1 MPTKLPTLSDVERL
15 LEADPAQSALSAA
28 EIAELWGLPAGQRAG
43 LRRLLRQWAD
53 DGKLIALREKRFA
66 STRTLGEVTGRFSR
80 HPAGFGFVVPDDP
93 QQVDLFIPPPA
104 QGGAVHGDLV
114 AARVVDVRYDGK
126 REGRVVRVLSGSTR
140 TLLGTFRKATG
151 GAGVVEPMDAGYGFG
166 VLVRKDDTAHAQ
178 NGEVVRVALSSTP
191 RGGEQAFGTVLE
203 RLGHPD
209 EPGVD
214 VEILIRKYGFSPEFP
229 EVVQREVDRLP
240 GTPER
245 WPLDHR
251 EDFTH
256 ETIVTIDGETAKDFD
271 DAICVTRSEGGG
283 FRLQVHIA
291 DVAWFVSEDSELDLE
306 AQRRGT
312 SVYFPGRCVPM
323 LPERLSND
331 LCSLRPDE
339 IRLTQGTSIDYDKSG
354 KVMGAR
360 FHDGFIRSRARLTY
374 EQVAQIIEQ
383 RDPSARA
390 AHSALTPMLDAAAEL
405 ATLLSRRRKQRGAI
419 DFDLPEP
426 EILFDLTG
434 KATDIVAR
442 SRNAAHRLIEEFMLA
457 ANEVVASELKKK
469 REPTLYRAHE
479 KPDVGRVLR
488 SAELLAGLGYEI
500 PEPFDQIQPAHL
512 AALVE
517 AAKGRPEEPFVAR
530 VVLRTMALARYD
542 EHCLGHFG
550 LALRNYLHFTS
561 PIRRYPDLV
570 AHRALRRL
578 RHNLRGSA
586 GERDERAARLAD
598 SARECSRLERDAESA
613 ERESIAWKKAVYM
626 STRLG
631 DEFPGTVVDVSRNGL
646 LIAVEDPYIEGM
658 VPIARL
664 GGEFWKHDAKRHL
677 IRGADSGATFK
688 LGQRIVVFVDRVD
701 ALRHLIDFGLVGA
714 REPEKRTRRDRGQKG
729 QPREGATKA
738 AKRSGKSKQPRR
750 GRR

>member
-1 MPTKLPTLSDVERL
+1 M
-15 LEADPAQSALSAA
+15 SAA
-28 EIAELWGLPAGQRAG
+28 EIAARCGLAARSRAG
-43 LRRLLRQWAD
+43 LRRLLRQWVD
-53 DGKLIALREKRFA
+53 EGRLIALRDKRFA
-66 STRTLGEVTGRFSR
+66 SNRKLGDVTGRFSR

-93 QQVDLFIPPPA
+93 QQEDLFIPPPA
-104 QGGAVHGDLV
+104 QAGAVHGDLV

-126 REGRVVRVLSGSTR
+126 REGRVVRVLSGSLR
-140 TLLGTFRKATG
+140 TLLGTYRKAAG
-151 GAGVVEPMDAGYGFG
+151 GAGVVDPLDAGYGFG
-166 VLVRKDDTAHAQ
+166 VLVRKEDSGQAQ
-178 NGEVVRVALSSTP
+178 SGEVVRVALTSTP
-191 RGGEQAFGTVLE
+191 RADEQAFGKVLE
-203 RLGHPD
+203 RLGHPE

-214 VEILIRKYGFSPEFP
+214 VAILIRKYGFATEFP
-229 EVVQREVDRLP
+229 EAVQREVDRLP
-240 GTPER
+240 GTSDR
-245 WPLDHR
+245 WLLETR
-251 EDFTH
+251 EDFTG
-256 ETIVTIDGETAKDFD
+256 ETVVTIDGETAKDFD
-271 DAICVTRSEGGG
+271 DAICVTRLAGGG

-291 DVAWFVSEDSELDLE
+291 DVAWFVSEESELDTE
-306 AQRRGT
+306 AQRRAT

-354 KVMGAR
+354 KVLGAR
-360 FHDGFIRSRARLTY
+360 FHDGFIRSKARLTY
-374 EQVAQIIEQ
+374 EEVAKIIEL
-383 RDPSARA
+383 REPAAREA
-390 AHSALTPMLDAAAEL
+390 RRSLVPMLDAAAEL
-405 ATLLSRRRKQRGAI
+405 AALLAQRRKQRGAI

-457 ANEVVASELKKK
+457 ANEVVAAELKRK

-479 KPDVGRVLR
+479 KPDVGRVMR

-500 PEPFDQIQPAHL
+500 PEPYDQIRPAHL
-512 AALVE
+512 AALVN

-586 GERDERAARLAD
+586 AEREERAARLAD
-598 SARECSRLERDAESA
+598 SALECSRLEREAEAA

-626 STRLG
+626 STRIG

-646 LIAVEDPYIEGM
+646 LVAVADPYFEGL
-658 VPIARL
+658 VPIARM
-664 GGEFWKHDAKRHL
+664 GTEFWKHDPKRHL
-677 IRGADSGATFK
+677 IRGAETGATFK
-688 LGQRIVVFVDRVD
+688 LGQRVDVFVERVD
-701 ALRHLIDFGLVGA
+701 ALRHLIDLGLVGA
-714 REPEKRTRRDRGQKG
+714 RESEPRRRGDRSKKPGSRSGAAKSTRGERTR
-729 QPREGATKA
+729 
-738 AKRSGKSKQPRR
+738 KQPRR